1 MRKDSKRLREQ
12 YPKGSRIEL
21 LESVT
26 DPYHPL
32 PAGSKG
38 TVWAVDDAG
47 QLHVNWNEG
56 GSLAL
61 IYGIDS
67 FRKIGST
74 EECEARSVVEEGLS
88 FVK

>member
-1 MRKDSKRLREQ
+1 MRKDIQRLREQ
-12 YPKGSRIEL
+12 YPKGSRVEL

-26 DPYHPL
+26 DPHHPL
-32 PAGSKG
+32 LAGSKG

-47 QLHVNWNEG
+47 QLHVNWDEG

-61 IYGIDS
+61 IYGVDS
-67 FRKIGST
+67 FRKIGNS
-74 EECEARSVVEEGLS
+74 EECEAQAVMEEGIS

>member
-1 MRKDSKRLREQ
+1 MRKDIQRLREQ
-12 YPKGSRIEL
+12 YPKGSRVEI

-47 QLHVNWNEG
+47 QLHINWDEG

-67 FRKIGST
+67 FRKIGDL
-74 EECEARSVVEEGLS
+74 EEYAARPAMEEGLS

>member
-1 MRKDSKRLREQ
+1 MRKDIQRLREQ
-12 YPKGSRIEL
+12 YPKGSRVEI

-47 QLHVNWNEG
+47 QLHINWDEG

-67 FRKIGST
+67 FRKIGDF
-74 EECEARSVVEEGLS
+74 EEHAARPAMEVGL
-88 FVK
+88 FLVK

>member
-1 MRKDSKRLREQ
+1 MRKDIQRLREQ
-12 YPKGSRIEL
+12 YPKGSRVEL

-47 QLHVNWNEG
+47 QLHINWDEG

-67 FRKIGST
+67 FRKIGGL
-74 EECEARSVVEEGLS
+74 EEHVARPAMEEGLS

>member
-12 YPKGSRIEL
+12 YPKGSRVEL

-47 QLHVNWNEG
+47 QLHINWDEG

-67 FRKIGST
+67 FRKIGSI
-74 EECEARSVVEEGLS
+74 EECEVHTEVEEGLS

>member
-1 MRKDSKRLREQ
+1 MRKDIQRLREQ
-12 YPKGSRIEL
+12 YPKGSRVEL

-47 QLHVNWNEG
+47 QLHINWDEG

-67 FRKIGST
+67 FRKIGSV
-74 EECEARSVVEEGLS
+74 EECEAKAVMEEGL
-88 FVK
+88 FLVK

>member
-1 MRKDSKRLREQ
+1 MRKDIQRLREQ
-12 YPKGSRIEL
+12 YPKGSRVEL

-47 QLHVNWNEG
+47 QLHINWDEG

-67 FRKIGST
+67 FRKIGSVK
-74 EECEARSVVEEGLS
+74 ECEATAVIEEGLS

>member
-1 MRKDSKRLREQ
+1 MRKDSKKLREQ
-12 YPKGSRIEL
+12 YPKGSRVEL

-32 PAGSKG
+32 SAGSKG

-47 QLHVNWNEG
+47 QLHINWDEG

-67 FRKIGST
+67 FRKIGSA
-74 EECEARSVVEEGLS
+74 EECEAQAVMEKGLS

>member
-1 MRKDSKRLREQ
+1 MRKDIQRLREQ
-12 YPKGSRIEL
+12 YPKGSRGEL

-47 QLHVNWNEG
+47 QLHINWDEG

-67 FRKIGST
+67 FRKIGSA
-74 EECEARSVVEEGLS
+74 EECEEKAVKEEGIS
-88 FVK
+88 FMK

>member
-1 MRKDSKRLREQ
+1 MRKDIQRLREQ
-12 YPKGSRIEL
+12 YPKGSRVEL

-32 PAGSKG
+32 PEGSKG

-47 QLHVNWNEG
+47 QLHINWDEG

-67 FRKIGST
+67 FRKIGSV
-74 EECEARSVVEEGLS
+74 EECEARTAMEEGLS

>member
-12 YPKGSRIEL
+12 YPKGSRVEL

-47 QLHVNWNEG
+47 QLHINWDEG

-74 EECEARSVVEEGLS
+74 EECEAQAVMEEGLS
-88 FVK
+88 LVK

>member
-1 MRKDSKRLREQ
+1 MRKDIQRLREQ
-12 YPKGSRIEL
+12 YPKGSRVEL

-47 QLHVNWNEG
+47 QLHINWDEG

-74 EECEARSVVEEGLS
+74 EECEAKAVIEEGLS

>member
-47 QLHVNWNEG
+47 QLHINWDEG

-67 FRKIGST
+67 FRKIGSI
-74 EECEARSVVEEGLS
+74 EECEAKAVIEEGIS
-88 FVK
+88 FMK

>member
-1 MRKDSKRLREQ
+1 MRKDIQRLREQ
-12 YPKGSRIEL
+12 YPKGSRVEL
-21 LESVT
+21 LDSVT

-47 QLHVNWNEG
+47 QLH
-56 GSLAL
+56 
-61 IYGIDS
+61 I
-67 FRKIGST
+67 
-74 EECEARSVVEEGLS
+74 EAKTVMEEGLS

>member
-1 MRKDSKRLREQ
+1 MRKDIQRLREQ
-12 YPKGSRIEL
+12 YPKGSRVEL

-26 DPYHPL
+26 DPL

-38 TVWAVDDAG
+38 SVWAVDDAG
-47 QLHVNWNEG
+47 QLHINWDEG

-67 FRKIGST
+67 FRKIGSV
-74 EECEARSVVEEGLS
+74 EECEAKAVMEEGLS

>member
-1 MRKDSKRLREQ
+1 MRKDIQRLREQ
-12 YPKGSRIEL
+12 YPKGSRVEI

-47 QLHVNWNEG
+47 QLHINWDEG

-67 FRKIGST
+67 FRKIGDF
-74 EECEARSVVEEGLS
+74 EEHAARPAMEEGL
-88 FVK
+88 FLVK

>member
-21 LESVT
+21 LESVA

-47 QLHVNWNEG
+47 QLHINWDEG

-67 FRKIGST
+67 FRKIGSV
-74 EECEARSVVEEGLS
+74 EECKAQAVMEEGIS
-88 FVK
+88 FMK

>member
-1 MRKDSKRLREQ
+1 MRKDIQRLREQ
-12 YPKGSRIEL
+12 YPRGSRVEL
-21 LESVT
+21 LETVT

-47 QLHVNWNEG
+47 QLHINWDEG

-67 FRKIGST
+67 FRKIGSV
-74 EECEARSVVEEGLS
+74 EECEAQAVMEKGLS
-88 FVK
+88 FVR

>member
-1 MRKDSKRLREQ
+1 MRKDIQRLREQ
-12 YPKGSRIEL
+12 YPKGSRVEL
-21 LESVT
+21 LEFVT

-38 TVWAVDDAG
+38 SVWAVDDAG
-47 QLHVNWNEG
+47 QLHINWDEG

-67 FRKIGST
+67 FRKIGNS
-74 EECEARSVVEEGLS
+74 EECEAKAVMEEGIS
-88 FVK
+88 FMK

>member
-1 MRKDSKRLREQ
+1 MRKDIQRLREQ
-12 YPKGSRIEL
+12 YPKGSRVEL

-38 TVWAVDDAG
+38 TVWAVD
-47 QLHVNWNEG
+47 EG

-61 IYGIDS
+61 IYGVDS
-67 FRKIGST
+67 FRKIGGL
-74 EECEARSVVEEGLS
+74 EEHAARPAMEEGL
-88 FVK
+88 FLVK

>member
-1 MRKDSKRLREQ
+1 MRKDIQRLREQ
-12 YPKGSRIEL
+12 YPKGSRVEL

-47 QLHVNWNEG
+47 QLHVNWDEG

-61 IYGIDS
+61 IYGVDS
-67 FRKIGST
+67 FRKS
-74 EECEARSVVEEGLS
+74 EALKSMQRGRLWKKD
-88 FVK
+88 FFL

>member
-1 MRKDSKRLREQ
+1 MRKDIQRLREQ
-12 YPKGSRIEL
+12 YPKGSRVEL

-32 PAGSKG
+32 LAGSKG

-47 QLHVNWNEG
+47 QLHVNWDEG

-61 IYGIDS
+61 IYGVDS
-67 FRKIGST
+67 FHKIGNS
-74 EECEARSVVEEGLS
+74 EECEAQAVMEEGIS

>member
-1 MRKDSKRLREQ
+1 MRKDIQRLREQ
-12 YPKGSRIEL
+12 YPKGSRVEL

-47 QLHVNWNEG
+47 QLHIN
-56 GSLAL
+56 
-61 IYGIDS
+61 
-67 FRKIGST
+67 
-74 EECEARSVVEEGLS
+74 
-88 FVK
+88 

>member
-47 QLHVNWNEG
+47 QLHINWDEG

-74 EECEARSVVEEGLS
+74 EECEAKAVMEEGLS

>member
-1 MRKDSKRLREQ
+1 MRKDIQRLREQ
-12 YPKGSRIEL
+12 YPKGSRVEL

-47 QLHVNWNEG
+47 QLHINWDEG

-67 FRKIGST
+67 FRKIGDP
-74 EECEARSVVEEGLS
+74 EEHAARPAMEEGL
-88 FVK
+88 FLVK

>member
-1 MRKDSKRLREQ
+1 MRKDIQRLREQ
-12 YPKGSRIEL
+12 YPKGSRVEL
-21 LESVT
+21 LESVP

-47 QLHVNWNEG
+47 QLHINWDEG

-67 FRKIGST
+67 FRKIGDF
-74 EECEARSVVEEGLS
+74 EEHAARPAMEEGL
-88 FVK
+88 FLVK

>member
-1 MRKDSKRLREQ
+1 MRKDIQRLREQ
-12 YPKGSRIEL
+12 YPKGSRVEL

-38 TVWAVDDAG
+38 SVWAVDDAG
-47 QLHVNWNEG
+47 QLHINWDEG

-67 FRKIGST
+67 FRKIGDL
-74 EECEARSVVEEGLS
+74 EEHAARSAMEEGL
-88 FVK
+88 FLVK

>member
-12 YPKGSRIEL
+12 YPKGSRVEL
-21 LESVT
+21 LESVA

-47 QLHVNWNEG
+47 QLHINWDEG

-67 FRKIGST
+67 FRKIGSI
-74 EECEARSVVEEGLS
+74 EECEAKAVIEEGLS

>member
-1 MRKDSKRLREQ
+1 MRKDIQRLREQ
-12 YPKGSRIEL
+12 YPKGSRVEL

-38 TVWAVDDAG
+38 TVWAVDDTG
-47 QLHVNWNEG
+47 QLHINWDEG
-56 GSLAL
+56 GSPAL

-67 FRKIGST
+67 FRKIGSV
-74 EECEARSVVEEGLS
+74 EECEAKAVMEEGLS
-88 FVK
+88 FVR

>member
-1 MRKDSKRLREQ
+1 MRKDIQRLREQ
-12 YPKGSRIEL
+12 YPKGSRVEL

-38 TVWAVDDAG
+38 SVWAVDDAG
-47 QLHVNWNEG
+47 QLHINWDEG

-67 FRKIGST
+67 FRKIGGL
-74 EECEARSVVEEGLS
+74 EEHAAQPAMEEGLS

>member
-1 MRKDSKRLREQ
+1 MRKDIQRLREQ
-12 YPKGSRIEL
+12 YPKGSRVEL

-47 QLHVNWNEG
+47 QLHINWDEG

-67 FRKIGST
+67 FRKIGDL
-74 EECEARSVVEEGLS
+74 EEQAARPAMEEGLS

>member
-1 MRKDSKRLREQ
+1 MRKDIQRLREQ
-12 YPKGSRIEL
+12 YPKGSRVEL

-38 TVWAVDDAG
+38 TVWGVDDAG
-47 QLHVNWNEG
+47 QLHINWDEG

-67 FRKIGST
+67 FRKIGDL
-74 EECEARSVVEEGLS
+74 EEHAAQQAMEEGLS

>member
-1 MRKDSKRLREQ
+1 MRKDIQRLREQ
-12 YPKGSRIEL
+12 YPKGSRVEL

-32 PAGSKG
+32 LAGSKG
-38 TVWAVDDAG
+38 TEWAVDDAG
-47 QLHVNWNEG
+47 QQHVNWDEG

-61 IYGIDS
+61 IYGVDS
-67 FRKIGST
+67 FRKIGNS
-74 EECEARSVVEEGLS
+74 EECEAQAVMEEGIS